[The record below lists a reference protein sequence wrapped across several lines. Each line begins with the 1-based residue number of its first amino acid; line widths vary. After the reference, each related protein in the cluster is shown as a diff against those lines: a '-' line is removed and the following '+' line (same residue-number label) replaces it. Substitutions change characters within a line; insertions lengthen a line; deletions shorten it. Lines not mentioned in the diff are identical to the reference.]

1 MDIADINE
9 GAGDNVVGD
18 IGIGRS
24 RRGGRGG
31 RGGPVSRKWAWW
43 MLSYAGPGLGWI
55 PFYGQALK
63 AISSNPG
70 KTTIDL
76 ASQWWFC
83 RICVNGPDSGRW
95 V

>member
-31 RGGPVSRKWAWW
+31 RGGPVSRRWAWFA
-43 MLSYAGPGLGWI
+43 LTYAGPGLGWI
-55 PFYGQALK
+55 PFYG
-63 AISSNPG
+63 
-70 KTTIDL
+70 
-76 ASQWWFC
+76 
-83 RICVNGPDSGRW
+83 
-95 V
+95 

>member
-55 PFYGQALK
+55 PFYG
-63 AISSNPG
+63 
-70 KTTIDL
+70 
-76 ASQWWFC
+76 
-83 RICVNGPDSGRW
+83 
-95 V
+95 